1 MLNLKRL
8 DYAEL
13 ARYFN
18 RPSERD
24 FIIAVG
30 KDDIAPVQVR
40 NFLLRSHEP
49 ELKLRKSKATEVAG
63 NDIEVRG
70 VKQLYTQ
77 MASCCRPVYGDV
89 IIGYL
94 SQGRG
99 VIVHRSD
106 CPDLAN
112 LRKEREERIIEVAW
126 GTNNAAYEADITVST
141 YNKSGVLGAIANL
154 LARDQINIR
163 SLHTRETHDPCYAV
177 MDFTLEIRD
186 VEQMGDVLEKLLQL
200 PSVIDAQR
208 KG

>member
-1 MLNLKRL
+1 M
-8 DYAEL
+8 
-13 ARYFN
+13 
-18 RPSERD
+18 
-24 FIIAVG
+24 
-30 KDDIAPVQVR
+30 
-40 NFLLRSHEP
+40 
-49 ELKLRKSKATEVAG
+49 
-63 NDIEVRG
+63 
-70 VKQLYTQ
+70 
-77 MASCCRPVYGDV
+77 
-89 IIGYL
+89 
-94 SQGRG
+94 
-99 VIVHRSD
+99 IVHRSD